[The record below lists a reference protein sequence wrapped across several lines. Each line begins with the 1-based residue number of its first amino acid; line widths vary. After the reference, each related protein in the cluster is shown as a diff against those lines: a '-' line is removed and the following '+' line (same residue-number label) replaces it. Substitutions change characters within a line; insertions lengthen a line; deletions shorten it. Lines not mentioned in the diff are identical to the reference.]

1 MSIGAVSDFNMFY
14 GERVR
19 YVGNHPLLFGQE
31 GEIVGGDEHRFV
43 IKWDHLEVL
52 REHSPYDC
60 LWLQIDR
67 GEPGKKWLPLN
78 SED

>member
-1 MSIGAVSDFNMFY
+1 MSNDFNSFY

-19 YVGNHPLLFGQE
+19 YVGKHPLLKDQE
-31 GEIVGGDEHRFV
+31 GVVVGGDAHNFV
-43 IKWDHLEVL
+43 IKWDNLEVL

-60 LWLQIDR
+60 LWLHVDR

>member
-1 MSIGAVSDFNMFY
+1 MSNDFNMFH

-19 YVGNHPLLFGQE
+19 YVGKHPLLKDRE
-31 GEIVGGDEHRFV
+31 GEVVGGDAHNFV
-43 IKWDHLEVL
+43 IKWDGLEVL

-60 LWLQIDR
+60 LWLQVDR

-78 SED
+78 SKE

>member
-1 MSIGAVSDFNMFY
+1 MSIGVEIGFNMFY
-14 GERVR
+14 GERIR

-60 LWLQIDR
+60 LWLQVDR

-78 SED
+78 SEE